1 MSYNLALFVIISY
14 NHAQESSVINFVL
27 LYKEDN
33 RVVEKI
39 SYVCS
44 LLTVF
49 LLFFRYTL
57 VNIFLCTLLNS

>member
-1 MSYNLALFVIISY
+1 MMSYNLALFVIISY

-49 LLFFRYTL
+49 LLFFATH
-57 VNIFLCTLLNS
+57 